1 MDVTGTEFEDLME
14 SLGKLTYVS
23 TPEGAQELMTLI
35 SEQAELDAEF
45 KVHCTCTL
53 YPFAARG
60 HIASYEDKFKMLS
73 TQTAV

>member
-45 KVHCTCTL
+45 KVRTL

-60 HIASYEDKFKMLS
+60 HSLL
-73 TQTAV
+73 